1 MDYEKMELDELK
13 DLRKGGKDFVARFE
27 EEERQRTGIKNLKVG
42 FNKVFGYYIEVSKGN
57 MNSIKEEFGYERRQT
72 LSNCERYISPILK
85 EKEALILN
93 AEEKIIKIGCTIN
106 DLSKKLG
113 YRVDK
118 TMQISILKPIYIK
131 YDDSE
136 LLGIAKG

>member
-1 MDYEKMELDELK
+1 MYSIDKDYIYVLSETEGKIELK
-13 DLRKGGKDFVARFE
+13 SR
-27 EEERQRTGIKNLKVG
+27 
-42 FNKVFGYYIEVSKGN
+42 
-57 MNSIKEEFGYERRQT
+57 
-72 LSNCERYISPILK
+72 
-85 EKEALILN
+85 
-93 AEEKIIKIGCTIN
+93 EEKIIKIGCTIN